1 MHLQKLCK
9 DPQSNPGGCQSV
21 YLAENGMMAVQ
32 GLAMDA
38 DTFAN
43 MENVLEGESGV
54 LIKPE
59 IIVEAARL
67 YQARYV

>member
-1 MHLQKLCK
+1 
-9 DPQSNPGGCQSV
+9 V

-32 GLAMDA
+32 GLTMDA

-43 MENVLEGESGV
+43 MEHVLPGESGV

-59 IIVEAARL
+59 IILEAARL
-67 YQARYV
+67 YQAGSA